1 MMMVMMM
8 VVMVITEIGPW
19 HDSEVA
25 VMMVVMVMMVMMMV
39 MIIELNQLHW
49 PLRRSGGEP
58 GIIGLQRVYCV
69 WNRLQQ
75 ITVTGRRCGLG
86 RRGCRRLHALHC
98 SERRSGTKKSSKF
111 LIHGVVPRC

>member
-25 VMMVVMVMMVMMMV
+25 VMMVVMVMVMV

-58 GIIGLQRVYCV
+58 GIIGLQRV
-69 WNRLQQ
+69 
-75 ITVTGRRCGLG
+75 
-86 RRGCRRLHALHC
+86 
-98 SERRSGTKKSSKF
+98 
-111 LIHGVVPRC
+111 